1 MGEHLD
7 LDQLAA
13 RTAYVV
19 RDDPVADPG
28 HLFERQFA
36 CENHRVGP
44 LCIELHGLRVGDVA
58 LRRDVHLD
66 ARPAGIED
74 DGHVRGDDGI
84 DALALRP
91 VDHLVGRGDL
101 VFVDDRIDRQVGAH
115 TGGMCRR
122 YDARQVVEREVGGRC
137 RPHVE
142 FPDPEVD
149 GVGAGL
155 DGCGERFVA
164 PHGSHDFDI
173 GAFQGSGSF

>member
-1 MGEHLD
+1 MPSLRVAYEEKEWDINVVPDGLSINEYRLLCID
-7 LDQLAA
+7 LDSTL
-13 RTAYVV
+13 
-19 RDDPVADPG
+19 
-28 HLFERQFA
+28 
-36 CENHRVGP
+36 
-44 LCIELHGLRVGDVA
+44 IETECLDILGD
-58 LRRDVHLD
+58 
-66 ARPAGIED
+66 
-74 DGHVRGDDGI
+74 
-84 DALALRP
+84 
-91 VDHLVGRGDL
+91 LVGRGDL

-173 GAFQGSGSF
+173 GAFQAVALSEVYFCAP